1 MEINEF
7 IKNYKTHP
15 VLFIGTGISLRYLK
29 TSYNW
34 EGLLEKIAYELYENK
49 EKYLD
54 LKSQSYKNGKYDLQ
68 ELAYLIEQDFEE
80 IVSKNRH
87 GKFEDINDIF
97 YKKMK
102 EDNIKTSRFKIYIS
116 KILEDISIKDEMIDE
131 IIEFKKIRKNIGSII
146 TTNYD
151 KLIEEFF
158 DFTPLVG
165 NDILLSNPYG
175 SLYKIHGCIDEPE
188 KIVITKSDYEKFD
201 KKYELIRA
209 QLLSIFIHNPIIFM
223 GYSLGDQNIKKIL
236 NTIFSYIE
244 PNSEQAEKI
253 RSNFLLIEYKAG
265 SNNKNIS
272 EHDIDM
278 EGFSTIR
285 INKLKT
291 DDYISIYKAL
301 SDLQLPISAMD
312 IRKVQTV
319 VKDIYSG
326 GNIKVAITDDIDNLR
341 NSDKVLAIGSFKS
354 IRLQYNNASE
364 IMSNYFN
371 IIEESNAQALSIID
385 ALRIQSNQYFPIF
398 GFKQINNNLNSIEAL
413 EKQQITKLNEC
424 ILNTD
429 DRLKTDYN
437 TIEQIN
443 SCEEISNTNKPSAIL
458 WSILKDK
465 INLKEIEE
473 YLKSYDDKNS
483 TVYKRILC
491 GYDYKKYSSED
502 MFDL

>member
-1 MEINEF
+1 
-7 IKNYKTHP
+7 
-15 VLFIGTGISLRYLK
+15 
-29 TSYNW
+29 
-34 EGLLEKIAYELYENK
+34 
-49 EKYLD
+49 
-54 LKSQSYKNGKYDLQ
+54 
-68 ELAYLIEQDFEE
+68 
-80 IVSKNRH
+80 
-87 GKFEDINDIF
+87 
-97 YKKMK
+97 
-102 EDNIKTSRFKIYIS
+102 
-116 KILEDISIKDEMIDE
+116 
-131 IIEFKKIRKNIGSII
+131 
-146 TTNYD
+146 
-151 KLIEEFF
+151 
-158 DFTPLVG
+158 
-165 NDILLSNPYG
+165 
-175 SLYKIHGCIDEPE
+175 
-188 KIVITKSDYEKFD
+188 
-201 KKYELIRA
+201 
-209 QLLSIFIHNPIIFM
+209 
-223 GYSLGDQNIKKIL
+223 
-236 NTIFSYIE
+236 
-244 PNSEQAEKI
+244 
-253 RSNFLLIEYKAG
+253 
-265 SNNKNIS
+265 
-272 EHDIDM
+272 
-278 EGFSTIR
+278 
-285 INKLKT
+285 
-291 DDYISIYKAL
+291 
-301 SDLQLPISAMD
+301 MD